1 MDDKERLS
9 QEIDNTLNHK
19 LSIADSV
26 MLLKHTPHVLQQ
38 LGLKDYPIL
47 MSQNHVRNCL
57 HEKGKNPHW
66 HGLDKSNLMALIDQL
81 QAPALVM
88 DSLSDDY
95 SIIAVTS
102 TVDKDNL
109 PIIAT
114 LRCYGEG
121 QYELATLQSNYL
133 TSVYGKDRFDDFLD
147 KHVQAHA
154 LLYADKE
161 KVQSL
166 EQLSQLQLR
175 RTYSFCFGLNNKI
188 IQQSSNVGQAQDT
201 YYQAFQDYL
210 YNSLVVE
217 NASTHALRADQ
228 FIVGVDTA
236 KERFIVFS
244 TIAPVGYRLFE
255 YPFTYALQNI
265 NKVDGDNLT
274 TRVRTHQEPYIL
286 QQTSLMRDYIEDKL
300 FDYCENPPETDIR
313 GICGQNMINRIEHQL
328 DLISSLSPSE
338 YISAGIIS
346 VYKDRYTHLRE
357 SIDPH
362 KTYTRLGLQPA
373 CLRDNLQAAQV
384 AADKQETVNPK
395 PSLKY
400 TRKH

>member
-1 MDDKERLS
+1 MDDKKRLA
-9 QEIDNTLNHK
+9 QQIDNTLNHK
-19 LSIADSV
+19 LNIADSV
-26 MLLKHTPHVLQQ
+26 MILAHTPDVLQQ

-66 HGLDKSNLMALIDQL
+66 HGLDKSDLIGLIDQL

-88 DSLSDDY
+88 DSLNNDY

-133 TSVYGKDRFDDFLD
+133 TSVYGRTNFSNFLD
-147 KHVQAHA
+147 RHVKAHT

-161 KVQSL
+161 KVQRL
-166 EQLSQLQLR
+166 EQFSQPQLL
-175 RTYSFCFGLNNKI
+175 RTYSLCFGHSNI
-188 IQQSSNVGQAQDT
+188 IHQSINVGQAKNA
-201 YYQAFQDYL
+201 YYQDFQDYL
-210 YNSLVVE
+210 YKSLVVE

-228 FIVGVDTA
+228 FIIGIDTA

-244 TIAPVGYRLFE
+244 TIAPVGYKLFE

-274 TRVRTHQEPYIL
+274 TRVRTHREPYIL

-338 YISAGIIS
+338 YISADLIS
-346 VYKDRYTHLRE
+346 VYKDKYTRLKE

-373 CLRDNLQAAQV
+373 CLRDDLQAAR
-384 AADKQETVNPK
+384 AAANKQETQNPQA
-395 PSLKY
+395 SLKY
-400 TRKH
+400 TRKN

>member
-1 MDDKERLS
+1 MDDKTRLS
-9 QEIDNTLNHK
+9 QQIDNTLNHPELYK
-19 LSIADSV
+19 SV
-26 MLLKHTPHVLQQ
+26 MICAHTPDVLQQ

-47 MSQNHVRNCL
+47 MSQQHVRNCL
-57 HEKGKNPHW
+57 HEKGKNPRW
-66 HGLDKSNLMALIDQL
+66 HGLDKSDLMGLVDHL

-88 DSLSDDY
+88 DSLNDDC
-95 SIIAVTS
+95 SIITVTD

-109 PIIAT
+109 PIIAA

-121 QYELATLQSNYL
+121 QYELAALQSNYL
-133 TSVYGKDRFDDFLD
+133 TSVYGKDRFDNFLD

-161 KVQSL
+161 KIQSL
-166 EQLSQLQLR
+166 EQFSQLQLLQA
-175 RTYSFCFGLNNKI
+175 YSFCFGSNKI
-188 IQQSSNVGQAQDT
+188 IHQSSNVGQAQSL
-201 YYQAFQDYL
+201 YYKTFQDYL
-210 YNSLVVE
+210 YKSLVVE

-244 TIAPVGYRLFE
+244 TIAPVGYKLFE
-255 YPFTYALQNI
+255 YPFAYALQNI

-274 TRVRTHQEPYIL
+274 TRVRVHQEPYIL

-300 FDYCENPPETDIR
+300 FDYCENPPEAETR
-313 GICGQNMINRIEHQL
+313 GVCGEDMINRIEHQL
-328 DLISSLSPSE
+328 DLISSLASSE
-338 YISAGIIS
+338 YISAALIS
-346 VYKDRYTHLRE
+346 VSKDKYTRLKE

-362 KTYTRLGLQPA
+362 KTYTCLGLQPA
-373 CLRDNLQAAQV
+373 CLRDNLQAAQN
-384 AADKQETVNPK
+384 AANKQETVNPQA
-395 PSLKY
+395 SLKY

>member
-1 MDDKERLS
+1 MYNNINHRFRL
-9 QEIDNTLNHK
+9 
-19 LSIADSV
+19 
-26 MLLKHTPHVLQQ
+26 
-38 LGLKDYPIL
+38 LGLF
-47 MSQNHVRNCL
+47 
-57 HEKGKNPHW
+57 W
-66 HGLDKSNLMALIDQL
+66 ALC
-81 QAPALVM
+81 M
-88 DSLSDDY
+88 FER
-95 SIIAVTS
+95 
-102 TVDKDNL
+102 
-109 PIIAT
+109 AT

-121 QYELATLQSNYL
+121 QYELATFQSNYL
-133 TSVYGKDRFDDFLD
+133 TSVYGKDRFDNFLD

-161 KVQSL
+161 KVQRL
-166 EQLSQLQLR
+166 ELFSRQQLSQA
-175 RTYSFCFGLNNKI
+175 YSFCFGRNNI
-188 IQQSSNVGQAQDT
+188 IHQSINVGQAQET

-274 TRVRTHQEPYIL
+274 TRVRTHREPYIL
-286 QQTSLMRDYIEDKL
+286 QQASLMRDYIEDKL

-313 GICGQNMINRIEHQL
+313 GICGQDMINRIEHQL

-346 VYKDRYTHLRE
+346 VYKDKYTHLKE
-357 SIDPH
+357 SINPH
-362 KTYTRLGLQPA
+362 KTYTRLGLKPA
-373 CLRDNLQAAQV
+373 CLSDNLQAAR
-384 AADKQETVNPK
+384 AAANKQETQNPQATLK
-395 PSLKY
+395 NARNIRDEKINSLCL
-400 TRKH
+400 TRLELRCKILLCPKQKE

>member
-1 MDDKERLS
+1 MDDKTRLA
-9 QEIDNTLNHK
+9 QEIDDTLNHK
-19 LSIADSV
+19 LNIADSV
-26 MLLKHTPHVLQQ
+26 MICAHTPRVLQQ

-47 MSQNHVRNCL
+47 TSQNHVRNCL

-66 HGLDKSNLMALIDQL
+66 HGLDKADLIGLIDQL

-88 DSLSDDY
+88 DSLNDDC

-102 TVDKDNL
+102 TVDNDRL

-133 TSVYGKDRFDDFLD
+133 TSVYGKDRFNNFLD

-175 RTYSFCFGLNNKI
+175 RTYSFCFGLDDKI
-188 IQQSSNVGQAQDT
+188 IHQSSNVGQAQDA
-201 YYQAFQDYL
+201 YYQEFQDYL
-210 YNSLVVE
+210 YKSFVVVDATT
-217 NASTHALRADQ
+217 NALYADQ
-228 FIVGVDTA
+228 FIVGVDTT

-244 TIAPVGYRLFE
+244 DTNPVGSKLFE
-255 YPFTYALQNI
+255 YSFADARNNI
-265 NKVDGDNLT
+265 NTIDGDNLT
-274 TRVRTHQEPYIL
+274 TRIRTHRNPYIL
-286 QQTSLMRDYIEDKL
+286 QHVARLRDYIEYDL
-300 FDYCENPPETDIR
+300 FNFCENPPEVLSYGADI
-313 GICGQNMINRIEHQL
+313 INEIEYHL
-328 DLISSLSPSE
+328 DLISSLTPSK
-338 YISAGIIS
+338 YISADLIS
-346 VYKDRYTHLRE
+346 VFKDKYTNLKE
-357 SIDPH
+357 YFEPLAN
-362 KTYTRLGLQPA
+362 YERLGLKPT
-373 CLRDNLQAAQV
+373 CLSDNLQAAC
-384 AADKQETVNPK
+384 AAANKQETQNPQA
-395 PSLKY
+395 SLKH

>member
-1 MDDKERLS
+1 MDDKTRLS
-9 QEIDNTLNHK
+9 QQIDNTLNHK
-19 LSIADSV
+19 LNIADSI
-26 MLLKHTPHVLQQ
+26 LLLAHTPRVLQQ

-57 HEKGKNPHW
+57 HKKGKNPHW
-66 HGLDKSNLMALIDQL
+66 HGLDKSDLIGLIDQL

-102 TVDKDNL
+102 TVDKDRL

-114 LRCYGEG
+114 LRCYGKG

-133 TSVYGKDRFDDFLD
+133 TSVYGKDRFDNFLD
-147 KHVQAHA
+147 KYVQAHA

-175 RTYSFCFGLNNKI
+175 RTYSFCFGHSKI
-188 IQQSSNVGQAQDT
+188 IHQSINVGWMQNLD
-201 YYQAFQDYL
+201 YKAFQDDL
-210 YNSLVVE
+210 YKSLVVE
-217 NASTHALRADQ
+217 DASTHALRADQ
-228 FIVGVDTA
+228 FIVGVDRDNA
-236 KERFIVFS
+236 RFIVFS
-244 TIAPVGYRLFE
+244 DTNPNGYKLFA
-255 YPFTYALQNI
+255 YPFADAMHNMNSI
-265 NKVDGDNLT
+265 DGENNT
-274 TRVRTHQEPYIL
+274 TRIRAHSYPYLL
-286 QQTSLMRDYIEDKL
+286 QHVARLRDYIEDKL

-328 DLISSLSPSE
+328 DLISSLASSE
-338 YISAGIIS
+338 YISADLIS
-346 VYKDRYTHLRE
+346 VYKDKYTRLKE

-362 KTYTRLGLQPA
+362 AIYVRQGLQPA
-373 CLRDNLQAAQV
+373 CLSDNLQAAR
-384 AADKQETVNPK
+384 AAANKQETVNPQA
-395 PSLKY
+395 SLKY
-400 TRKH
+400 TRKN

>member
-1 MDDKERLS
+1 MDDKTRLA
-9 QEIDNTLNHK
+9 QEIDDTLNHK
-19 LSIADSV
+19 LNIADSV
-26 MLLKHTPHVLQQ
+26 MICAHTPRVLQQ

-47 MSQNHVRNCL
+47 MSQRHVRNCL
-57 HEKGKNPHW
+57 HEKGKNPRW
-66 HGLDKSNLMALIDQL
+66 HGLDKADLIGLIDQL

-88 DSLSDDY
+88 DSLNDDY

-102 TVDKDNL
+102 TVDKDRL

-121 QYELATLQSNYL
+121 QYELSTLQSNYL
-133 TSVYGKDRFDDFLD
+133 TSVYGRTNFSNFLD

-161 KVQSL
+161 KVQRL
-166 EQLSQLQLR
+166 EQFSRQQLS
-175 RTYSFCFGLNNKI
+175 RTYPFCFGLNKI
-188 IQQSSNVGQAQDT
+188 IHQSSNVGQAKNA
-201 YYQAFQDYL
+201 YYQDFQDYL
-210 YNSLVVE
+210 YKSLVVE
-217 NASTHALRADQ
+217 NACAHALRADQ

-244 TIAPVGYRLFE
+244 TIAPVGYKLFE
-255 YPFTYALQNI
+255 YPFAYALQNI

-274 TRVRTHQEPYIL
+274 TRVKTHREPYIL
-286 QQTSLMRDYIEDKL
+286 QQKSLMRDYIEYDL

-328 DLISSLSPSE
+328 DLISSLAS
-338 YISAGIIS
+338 SAYMPPTIIS
-346 VYKDRYTHLRE
+346 VYKDKYTRLKE

-362 KTYTRLGLQPA
+362 AIYVRQGLKPA
-373 CLRDNLQAAQV
+373 CLSDNLQAARV
-384 AADKQETVNPK
+384 AANKQETQNPQA
-395 PSLKY
+395 SLKY